1 MAASSGNGK
10 STISMKDAGHFRA
23 QATRCL
29 ALRRGA
35 KRADVRQAL
44 GCLAQEYEAAACT
57 IEQDHGGGGVP
68 PLARLPLAWPMLA
81 MQRHMTALLRAS
93 LAFWLPLQ

>member
-1 MAASSGNGK
+1 
-10 STISMKDAGHFRA
+10 MKDAGHFRA

-29 ALRRGA
+29 ALQRGA
-35 KRADVRQAL
+35 KRADVHQAL
-44 GCLAQEYEAAACT
+44 RCLAQEYEAAACA
-57 IEQDHGGGGVP
+57 IEQGRGDGGAP
-68 PLARLPLAWPMLA
+68 AIARLPLAWPMLA

>member
-1 MAASSGNGK
+1 
-10 STISMKDAGHFRA
+10 MKDAGHFRA

-29 ALRRGA
+29 ALQRAA

-44 GCLAQEYEAAACT
+44 RCLAQEYEAAACAVEQGRGDGGAPT
-57 IEQDHGGGGVP
+57 IT
-68 PLARLPLAWPMLA
+68 RLPVAWPVLA

-93 LAFWLPLQ
+93 LAFWLPLY